1 MSGQARGFSS
11 GEPSGFCSFVGEILP
26 AGREKHQMISFST
39 AGIPEELQNIIR
51 DFAPAACE
59 LSDTLGA
66 DPETSGI
73 EYRASSM
80 HIDLLRQGGFKTEK
94 GICGFDT
101 AFLGRWRRGTGRPVV
116 TLIAEYDALPV
127 IGHGCGHNIGG
138 AISSLAASALA
149 IWGKFENVEIR
160 VLGTPAEE
168 EGDAKVLMAD
178 RGVFSDTDI
187 VLMIHPSPGFS
198 TTSFR
203 STAYSAREIGF
214 QYPESYRSSSGKV
227 DTTPVEALEAFRRI
241 LLFSKNN
248 GWPPAVVNSLG
259 SPSSNDPPGKA
270 CLAKECFAFFSARR
284 SFLSEFLEK
293 AKHEADEIG
302 AVNRLDRT
310 WAPIGTDIAEYL
322 RNEAAERHMKEIFQS
337 LNVAVDEIPRIHG
350 SADIGNV
357 SQVCPTLHAML
368 DISGEEL
375 PWHSRD
381 FALATTKKKAHEALQ
396 TGATAL
402 STFIIDFI
410 QLQHLREA
418 ISVAHKSSGAH
429 LLP

>member
-1 MSGQARGFSS
+1 MT
-11 GEPSGFCSFVGEILP
+11 
-26 AGREKHQMISFST
+26 SFST
-39 AGIPEELQNIIR
+39 ARIPEELQSIIR
-51 DFAPAACE
+51 DLAPAASE
-59 LSDTLGA
+59 LSDTLA
-66 DPETSGI
+66 AYPETSCM

-80 HIDLLRQGGFKTEK
+80 HIDLLRQHGFKTEK
-94 GICGFDT
+94 GICGFET

-127 IGHGCGHNIGG
+127 IGHGCGHNLGG
-138 AISSLAASALA
+138 VISSLAASALA
-149 IWGKFENVEIR
+149 LWGKFENVEIR
-160 VLGTPAEE
+160 VLGTPCEE

-178 RGVFSDTDI
+178 RGVFSDTDM

-214 QYPESYRSSSGKV
+214 QYPESDQTFSPKSNTS
-227 DTTPVEALEAFRRI
+227 PAEALEAFRKI
-241 LLFSKNN
+241 LLSSKDK
-248 GWPPAVVNSLG
+248 GWPPAVVS
-259 SPSSNDPPGKA
+259 SPGVLSDNVSPGRS

-284 SFLSEFLEK
+284 SFLREFLEK
-293 AKHEADEIG
+293 AKQEAEEIG
-302 AVNRLDRT
+302 ALNRLEPT
-310 WAPIGTDIAEYL
+310 WAPIGADIDEYL
-322 RNEAAERHMKEIFQS
+322 RNEAAERHMKDIFQS
-337 LNVAVDEIPRIHG
+337 LNVAVDEMPRIHG

-368 DISGEEL
+368 DISGEKL

-402 STFIIDFI
+402 SNFIIDFI
-410 QLQHLREA
+410 HLKHLRDA
-418 ISVAHKSSGAH
+418 IISAHNSVEPGPAFRD
-429 LLP
+429 PCRDRQ